1 MTIQDFCFTWRG
13 ELQAPLSA
21 KDANLLKPIA
31 LYHQNQGRALLLL
44 HGFSSTP
51 AVFRAILPKLP
62 AYDAIICPVLPGH
75 ADSIESFANAKACD
89 WILAAEQACEALLQH
104 YHWVDVMGLSLG
116 GLLAC
121 HLSAKFALNHLY
133 LLAPALDLRL
143 PLNITLFAA
152 QCLKSLGVRLLRN
165 RAGNLQSNQFS
176 ELTYRQL
183 PLHAI
188 IEILSLVKHFQFKQ
202 PNCPTDVLLGRFDK
216 VVDSKKIA
224 ARFKTNSVATI
235 HWLEHSAHI
244 LPLDG
249 DIKTILDVMHT
260 QLF

>member
-1 MTIQDFCFTWRG
+1 MTIQDFCFAWRG
-13 ELQAPLSA
+13 KQQAFLSE
-21 KDANLLKPIA
+21 KDVNLLEPIA
-31 LYHQNQGRALLLL
+31 LYNQNHGRALLLL
-44 HGFSSTP
+44 HGFSSSP
-51 AVFRAILPKLP
+51 AVFRAILPQLP
-62 AYDAIICPVLPGH
+62 AYDAIVCPVLPGH
-75 ADSIESFANAKACD
+75 AESITAFAKVTSND
-89 WILAAEQACEALLQH
+89 WIVTAEQACEMLLAR
-104 YHWVDVMGLSLG
+104 YHLVDVMGLSLG

-121 HLSAKFALNHLY
+121 HLSSKYTLNHLY
-133 LLAPALDLRL
+133 LLAPALDLQL
-143 PLNITLFAA
+143 PLNLTLFAA

-224 ARFKTNSVATI
+224 ARFKANSVATI

-249 DIKTILDVMHT
+249 DIQTIIATMYSRQD
-260 QLF
+260 